1 MNPPLV
7 CEAKLQIKNDIAT
20 KNCQK
25 MSFPVIFPCVSS
37 CYNDF
42 YFLLVITDFAKVSL
56 YIMV

>member
-1 MNPPLV
+1 
-7 CEAKLQIKNDIAT
+7 
-20 KNCQK
+20 

-42 YFLLVITDFAKVSL
+42 RILLVITDFAKVSL